1 MTEFSLILGQQSRR
15 TVLGDILLVVGMIQA
30 PFRTPTG
37 HRRLGQGSGKGQQ
50 DDLEI
55 RNRLMT
61 PGSKNSGLLL
71 SVLETK
77 D

>member
-1 MTEFSLILGQQSRR
+1 MTEFSLTPGQQSWR
-15 TVLGDILLVVGMIQA
+15 TVLGDILLEVGMIQA

-37 HRRLGQGSGKGQQ
+37 HRRLGQGSGKGDQ

-55 RNRLMT
+55 RNCLMT
-61 PGSKNSGLLL
+61 PGSKNSGL